1 MIYNKLMKKIYS
13 LLDTKKIERISFRSD
28 INGLRAVA
36 VLSVMLHH
44 AEFKFISGGWLGVDI
59 FFVIS
64 GFLISNII
72 ISELNEG
79 NFSFKEFYTRRIKRI
94 IPGLFSTLL
103 ITIPFSYW
111 LLIPKTLKEYADSLV
126 SSIFF
131 YANYYFRD
139 LDFYNASGT
148 KVMPLLHTWSLAIE
162 EQFYI
167 IFPLV
172 CWFIFRYLRNFIF
185 YILSF
190 IFLISIY
197 LNSTTNYLVKFYEI
211 QFRAWELL
219 FGALIM
225 ILYRKVNIKHIEKIG
240 LVFLLFS
247 IFYFDDKMLTL
258 NSIEPKLIATT
269 GTGLILLSNK
279 SELPFRILNN
289 NFFMFMGNISF
300 SAYLLHQPIFAFS
313 RVAIKRNILTNHEYL
328 YEFLILVVVLVAY
341 VNWKY
346 VEKTFQN
353 TSIRNLIIFIFS
365 SMLILLSFIFASSQT
380 NYFSDR
386 FDYVPEEVLYYSTSS
401 NIYPLTYDNSDY
413 KYSKSNCDNKLM
425 SKRYC
430 TFYNTNSKNRVIL
443 VGDSHANALSVSF
456 LIELESLKSD
466 YNLLFFPATT
476 GRCILSQQSDTLGYV
491 EECSEQF
498 YDEFINL
505 LDKDNDIV
513 VTFGRYNTWISEKGE
528 IESKCEDCDYIDVI
542 ENRFSTIS
550 RNSKHLIIIEPIPT
564 YRTPVAESYLNK
576 VNVWG
581 TPVTKDL
588 SDWEI
593 EIKNTDMLFK
603 KLEGKNI
610 ELISTINLFC
620 NLKSERKCYA
630 STENDLYYS
639 DTNHLT
645 LKGANL
651 ITNKVEELINI
662 QK

>member
-1 MIYNKLMKKIYS
+1 MKKIYN
-13 LLDTKKIERISFRSD
+13 LLDTKKIERISFRTD

-36 VLSVMLHH
+36 VLSVILHH

-72 ISELNEG
+72 ISELNTG
-79 NFSFKEFYTRRIKRI
+79 NFKFKEFYIRRIRRI

-103 ITIPFSYW
+103 ITIPFAYW
-111 LLIPKTLKEYADSLV
+111 LLIPKTLKEYVDSLV

-131 YANYYFRD
+131 YANLYFRD

-167 IFPLV
+167 IFPLL
-172 CWFIFRYLRNFIF
+172 CWVIFRYFRNFIF

-190 IFLISIY
+190 IFLLSIY

-225 ILYRKVNIKHIEKIG
+225 ILYGKVHIKHVEKIG
-240 LVFLLFS
+240 LMTLLFS
-247 IFYFDDKMLTL
+247 IFYFDDTMLTL
-258 NSIEPKLIATT
+258 NSIEPKLVATI
-269 GTGLILLSNK
+269 GTGLTLLGNK
-279 SELPFRILNN
+279 SEIPFKILDNK
-289 NFFMFMGNISF
+289 FFMLMGNISF
-300 SAYLLHQPIFAFS
+300 SAYLLHQPIFAFT
-313 RVAIKRNILTNHEYL
+313 RVAIKRNILTNSEYL
-328 YEFLILVVVLVAY
+328 YEVLIIVIVFLAY
-341 VNWKY
+341 LNWKY
-346 VEKTFQN
+346 IEKTFQN
-353 TSIRNLIIFIFS
+353 TSVRNLTIFVFL
-365 SMLILLSFIFASSQT
+365 SMFILISFIFVSSQS

-413 KYSKSNCDNKLM
+413 KFQESNCDNKIM
-425 SKRYC
+425 SYRYC
-430 TFYNTNSKNRVIL
+430 TFYNTNSSNRIIL

-456 LIELESLKSD
+456 LVELESLKSD
-466 YNLLFFPATT
+466 FNLLFFPATA

-498 YDEFINL
+498 YNNFINL
-505 LDKDNDIV
+505 LNKENDIV
-513 VTFGRYNTWISEKGE
+513 VTFGRYNTWISDKGKR
-528 IESKCEDCDYIDVI
+528 ESKCEDCDHIDVI
-542 ENRFSTIS
+542 TDRFSTIS
-550 RNSKHLIIIEPIPT
+550 ENSKHLIIIEPIPT
-564 YRTPVAESYLNK
+564 YKIPVAESYLNK

-588 SDWEI
+588 KNWEI
-593 EIKNTDMLFK
+593 AIQDTDMLFK
-603 KLEGKNI
+603 KLNGENI
-610 ELISTINLFC
+610 KFVSTIEVFC
-620 NLKSERKCYA
+620 NLKGENKCYA
-630 STENDLYYS
+630 SDENNLYYS

-645 LKGANL
+645 LTGANL
-651 ITNKVEELINI
+651 ITNKVEELINDL
-662 QK
+662 K